1 MEQMKRL
8 KRKRRGVERAE
19 RDTKE
24 KESSGLH
31 SAPHPP
37 IKYTECLVG
46 RTEPRVKGERKGLF
60 CAFHPSG
67 AQRRTHTHMH
77 PVTYTQA
84 YTHGHAYTNTCM
96 GLKVALTSFS
106 VLGQPENGA
115 HPRRVSQRRGASVE
129 NWLVASR
136 FAHAHTEPAARLLL

>member
-1 MEQMKRL
+1 MEQLKRL

-24 KESSGLH
+24 KESNGLN

-37 IKYTECLVG
+37 IKYTERLVG
-46 RTEPRVKGERKGLF
+46 RTKPQVKGERKGLF

-67 AQRRTHTHMH
+67 AQRHTHTCITA
-77 PVTYTQA
+77 TYTQA
-84 YTHGHAYTNTCM
+84 YTQGHAYTYTCID
-96 GLKVALTSFS
+96 LKVALTSLS

-115 HPRRVSQRRGASVE
+115 HPRHVSQRRGAAVE

-136 FAHAHTEPAARLLL
+136 FAHAHTELAARLLL